1 MGESLLL
8 GGLRHSRRLALNTD
22 ASPPDAAARTLRQRF
37 DALLAR
43 LSAQG
48 DAPLS
53 YEKLRRR
60 LVLYFQV
67 HAPVEA
73 EAACD
78 DVIDRLARRIE
89 EGLPIDNVPLYALG
103 IARNVLHELHAR
115 QVRDRAVATEIGFD
129 AQITVDDED
138 DTEEKLTALRACLER
153 LGQAGARLI
162 LAYYDGEGSERIRVR
177 RALAERMKLGLNA
190 LRNRALRLRETLE
203 SCLRLRIGT
212 LPPRDESGNRTTN
225 R

>member
-1 MGESLLL
+1 
-8 GGLRHSRRLALNTD
+8 LALNAETS
-22 ASPPDAAARTLRQRF
+22 SPNTRDHVLRRRF

-67 HAPVEA
+67 HAAVEA
-73 EAACD
+73 EAASD

-89 EGLPIDNVPLYALG
+89 EGTPIDNVPLYALG
-103 IARNVLHELHAR
+103 IARNVLHELRAR
-115 QVRDRAVATEIGFD
+115 QVRDRTAATELGFD
-129 AQITVDDED
+129 AEIPVDDDDED
-138 DTEEKLTALRACLER
+138 GEKLTALRACLER
-153 LGQAGARLI
+153 LGEAGARLI
-162 LAYYDGEGSERIRVR
+162 LAYYDGEGSERIRAR

-190 LRNRALRLRETLE
+190 LRNRALRLREMLE
-203 SCLRLRIGT
+203 SCLRLRIGSQS
-212 LPPRDESGNRTTN
+212 PRDASGNRTTN
-225 R
+225 Q